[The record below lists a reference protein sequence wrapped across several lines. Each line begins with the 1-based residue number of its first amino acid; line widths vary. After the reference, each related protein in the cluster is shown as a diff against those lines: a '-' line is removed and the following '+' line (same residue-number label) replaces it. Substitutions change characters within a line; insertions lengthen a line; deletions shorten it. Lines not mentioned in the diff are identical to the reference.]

1 MSGQRGGREGQ
12 CGREEQAD
20 LRLWGLRKGRSPGK
34 TPFWFEW
41 VDNLKLL
48 RKRKKSVFGMF

>member
-1 MSGQRGGREGQ
+1 MSGHGGGREGQ
-12 CGREEQAD
+12 CGQEEQAD
-20 LRLWGLRKGRSPGK
+20 LRLWGLEEGK

-48 RKRKKSVFGMF
+48 GKRKKSAFSVF